1 MEFSKRPSSLSS
13 EVELGKVP
21 LLKPEKK
28 ASVVAVVLV

>member
-1 MEFSKRPSSLSS
+1 MEFSKQPSS

-28 ASVVAVVLV
+28 ASVALVLV